1 MPEGTDN
8 IAGLNSGLPTD
19 PGAAGEG
26 AAELRQL
33 KAVLKNCFGG
43 VDGPIYNAAGE
54 KPTADEWT
62 ALFEAIDSL
71 TSGGSGGG
79 SSGYFVGQICAY
91 YGLTTDIPTGWVL
104 CDGRNGTPNLVGR
117 FPLGWNDL
125 ATTPSYD
132 GQTSG
137 GSDPENWTT
146 GPAGSHAHTVLIN
159 DHVLTQANLPAH
171 RHQMFG
177 TEVKTMADTTVGAN
191 ETVAA
196 EVTGGADENQRYQ
209 MEAVLTTPTAVEAT
223 VGLTG
228 KGGLNDTPTALSHTT
243 AVSNT
248 VADHT
253 HSLLGASFP
262 PWRAVFWIM
271 YIGVSDA

>member
-8 IAGLNSGLPTD
+8 IAGLNSSLPTD
-19 PGAAGEG
+19 DAPAGEG

-33 KAVLKNCFGG
+33 KAVLKNCLGG
-43 VDGPIYNAAGE
+43 LDGPIYNASGT
-54 KPTADEWT
+54 KPDADEFT
-62 ALFEAIDSL
+62 ALFTAVASL
-71 TSGGSGGG
+71 TGGG
-79 SSGYFVGQICAY
+79 GGAPSGYFQGQICIY
-91 YGLTTDIPTGWVL
+91 YGTVAAIPTGWVL

-125 ATTPSYD
+125 ASTPSYD

-137 GSDPENWTT
+137 GSDPGNWTT
-146 GPAGSHAHTVLIN
+146 GPAGGHAHTVLIN
-159 DHVLTQANLPAH
+159 DHTITQANLPAH
-171 RHQMFG
+171 RHQLFG
-177 TEVKTMADTTVGAN
+177 TEVKTMVGSGTTVGAN

-196 EVTGGADENQRYQ
+196 EVTGGIDENQRYQ
-209 MEAVLTTPTAVEAT
+209 MEAVATNPTGVEAT
-223 VGLTG
+223 VGLSG
-228 KGGLNDTPTALSHTT
+228 KAGLSDTPTALKHTT

-262 PWRAVFWIM
+262 PWSAVFFIM
-271 YIGVSDA
+271 YVGT